1 MDTLQNYLYIVPAA
15 LIAITLHEYAHGY
28 VSYKL
33 GDPTPAQTGRLSL
46 NPMAHLDLVGTLC
59 LILFKFGWAKPVQVN
74 PYYYKN
80 KKSGMVLVGIAG
92 PAMNFL
98 IALICA
104 IVMSIIIKVT
114 RGNTVSASVYALFK
128 FINISYILN
137 IGLGVFNLIPFP
149 PLDGAKIVG
158 GLLPENLYFKWMKYE
173 KYGQLVVFGLL
184 ALGFLDMPLGVMRG
198 FVEKVLWTITKLIIK

>member
-46 NPMAHLDLVGTLC
+46 NPMAHLDLMGTLC

-114 RGNTVSASVYALFK
+114 RGNTVSASIYALFK

-184 ALGFLDMPLGVMRG
+184 ALGFLDMPLGIMRSV
-198 FVEKVLWTITKLIIK
+198 VEKVLWTITKLIIK